1 MASKDFDEY
10 VNILVFK
17 NETDVEIQNSVIFNN
32 GIRVRKLLETSTLN
46 GIPLAHVL
54 RTGGNQILLGPINIL
69 GDVTIKDDLTVKEMI
84 NNVEVTYMLD
94 NFDLGEESL
103 KVKGKKVLF
112 KYVMF

>member
-1 MASKDFDEY
+1 MASTHFNEY

-17 NETDVEIQNSVIFNN
+17 NETDIEIQNSVIFNT

-46 GIPLAHVL
+46 GIPLSHVL
-54 RTGGNQILLGPINIL
+54 RTAGNQTLLGPINIL

-103 KVKGKKVLF
+103 KVKGKSIV
-112 KYVMF
+112 